1 MTENS
6 SSNLKA
12 WAGRHVELELTYESG
27 EIERLSLDIVP
38 DAAADFERGFLGEN
52 TALGK
57 AIYGCTAGS
66 SVIYQAADRV
76 SVRILSVTASVREQE
91 GDRAAEREEKIRK
104 AKADSDRTSILIYA
118 SSMNNKWGDLDP
130 DGMKEDTE

>member
-1 MTENS
+1 VTENS
-6 SSNLKA
+6 PSNLKA

-57 AIYGCTAGS
+57 AIYGYTAGS
-66 SVIYQAADRV
+66 SVTYQAADQV